1 MKRALLLGVFA
12 LLGCSGPRMIDTG
25 RVGIVAADA
34 LPAPGLQDIAAP
46 ARPHLVGPFDRL
58 AVEVYGLTELSR
70 QVQADASGNISLPL
84 AGTINAAGRT
94 PEQLAELIA
103 ARLRESYVRDPRVT
117 VSVVETVSQT
127 VTVDGEVR
135 APGIYPVVG
144 RMTLMRAV
152 ARAQGTTEFAR
163 ASHVVIFRSVEGRQ
177 MAALHDLRSIRLGAY
192 EDPQIY
198 PNDVVVVGESVARRL
213 FPQILQAGGLLLS
226 PLATVIS
233 NNN

>member
-1 MKRALLLGVFA
+1 MKRAVLLGVVA
-12 LLGCSGPRMIDTG
+12 LLGCSAPRLVDTG
-25 RVGIVAADA
+25 RVGIVTADA
-34 LPAPGLQDIAAP
+34 LPAPTLQDTAAP
-46 ARPHLVGPFDRL
+46 GRPHLVGPFDRI
-58 AVEVYGLTELSR
+58 AVDVYGLTELSR

-84 AGTINAAGRT
+84 AGSINVAGRT
-94 PEQLAELIA
+94 PDQVAELIT
-103 ARLRESYVRDPRVT
+103 ARLRQNYVRDPRVT

-127 VTVDGEVR
+127 VTVDGQVR

-152 ARAQGTTEFAR
+152 ARAQGTTEFAQ
-163 ASHVVIFRSVEGRQ
+163 ASHVVIFRTVEGRQ

-198 PNDVVVVGESVARRL
+198 PNDVVVVGESAARRL

-226 PLATVIS
+226 PLLTVLD
-233 NNN
+233 NN